1 LSFLYLERVFKDAS
15 GVDAETKIRLF
26 TYLKMRYATIYS
38 AVHFLAFYLDPAFVK
53 IRQASRMSGIKPYT
67 TSDALAC
74 IAAAKALL
82 NHGQA
87 SVANRT
93 SVEDQIV
100 SICTSAAPYLSPLA
114 IADNASFNLPHV
126 WWEIMADTAPIV
138 IKRVAALVFSC
149 AAMSASGERSFKA
162 RSRVH
167 TRTRNRLSNDG
178 ADKSQAILFN
188 RLQSRRAADGAL
200 LSKRTSG
207 IESRIV
213 AALLYEGPL
222 TSAPAAGHV
231 PDAADEDDD
240 GDVVGGCPAGGEDVE
255 LGALADGAEDGLM
268 ALEKALV
275 GLISEEE
282 DDDCVL

>member
-15 GVDAETKIRLF
+15 GVDSETKILLF

-38 AVHFLAFYLDPAFVK
+38 AVHILAFYLDPAFVNL
-53 IRQASRMSGIKPYT
+53 RQVSRMSGIKPYT
-67 TSDALAC
+67 PSDALAC

-87 SVANRT
+87 IEANRT

-100 SICTSAAPYLSPLA
+100 SVCTSPAPYLSPLA
-114 IADNASFNLPHV
+114 NADNASFRLPHV
-126 WWEIMADTAPIV
+126 WWEIMADTTPIV
-138 IKRVAALVFSC
+138 IKRVAAFVFSC
-149 AAMSASGERSFKA
+149 AATYSSGEISFKA
-162 RSRVH
+162 RFRVH

-188 RLQSRRAADGAL
+188 RLQSRRAANGTM

-207 IESRIV
+207 IESRIL

-222 TSAPAAGHV
+222 PSAPEVGHV

-240 GDVVGGCPAGGEDVE
+240 GDVVGGFPAGGEDVE
-255 LGALADGAEDGLM
+255 LGALADGAEDGLS
-268 ALEKALV
+268 AL
-275 GLISEEE
+275 
-282 DDDCVL
+282 